1 MKSHGTNGGVM
12 QIVRSRRRLAVVGT
26 AAVIVVL
33 IGGSVALAS
42 HRPQVGLLAD
52 VTTLNE
58 VNVEVK
64 GSFRLK
70 TKGPVR
76 VWQLHLARD
85 GTPFTSPWHTHPGPE
100 LIAVNEGTVTVTQN
114 TRRGCVSTDVSA
126 GKAYIVPP
134 GVSFQVTTSAVVDL
148 VATLLLPP
156 DEPMSGPGI
165 ACVPGGAEEPGE
177 EKNED
182 DDGDDD

>member
-1 MKSHGTNGGVM
+1 ME
-12 QIVRSRRRLAVVGT
+12 IVRSKRRV
-26 AAVIVVL
+26 AAVAAAAAGAAL
-33 IGGSVALAS
+33 IAGSVALGS

-52 VTTLNE
+52 ATTLNE
-58 VNVEVK
+58 VNVKVK

-70 TKGPVR
+70 TTGPVR
-76 VWQLHLARD
+76 IWQLHLARD

-100 LIAVNEGTVTVTQN
+100 IIAVSEGTVTVTQN
-114 TRRGCVSTDVSA
+114 TRRGCVSTDVPA

-148 VATLLLPP
+148 VTTLLLPP
-156 DEPMSGPGI
+156 DEPMAGPGV
-165 ACVPGGAEEPGE
+165 ACVADGPGDPGE
-177 EKNED
+177 GD

>member
-1 MKSHGTNGGVM
+1 MKSH
-12 QIVRSRRRLAVVGT
+12 SKRRV
-26 AAVIVVL
+26 AAVAAAAAGAAL
-33 IGGSVALAS
+33 IAGSVALGS
-42 HRPQVGLLAD
+42 HRAQVGLLAD
-52 VTTLNE
+52 ATTLNE
-58 VNVEVK
+58 VNVKVK
-64 GSFRLK
+64 GSFQLK

-76 VWQLHLARD
+76 VWQLHLARN

-114 TRRGCVSTDVSA
+114 TRRGCVSTDVPA

-148 VATLLLPP
+148 VTTLLLPP
-156 DEPMSGPGI
+156 DQPMSGPGI
-165 ACVPGGAEEPGE
+165 ACVPGGAEDPGE
-177 EKNED
+177 EDD